1 MYILKR
7 KLIICIFMCKFYI
20 IIYKTYTN
28 IYKKVRIEENVKK
41 IFSQKNLSSELL
53 FDVILSLIAWK
64 LKHQLW
70 VKNEKEG
77 NPLDRTNFISVVE
90 KEDKKD

>member
-1 MYILKR
+1 
-7 KLIICIFMCKFYI
+7 MCKFYI